1 LHRRIDGQGQRL
13 DALAASL
20 ARPQTRLGEAKLA
33 LQSLESRLRAAR
45 LARLTAQNP
54 RLDQLQERLKRAQV
68 LARERAAARLSNLQ
82 TRLEAVNPRRVL
94 ERGYALVT
102 DAQGKTVTDSAGLA
116 LDQKLDVQL
125 HRGALEVAVVKAS
138 A

>member
-1 LHRRIDGQGQRL
+1 
-13 DALAASL
+13 
-20 ARPQTRLGEAKLA
+20 LGEAKLA
-33 LQSLESRLRAAR
+33 LLSLESRLRAAR

-54 RLDQLQERLKRAQV
+54 RIDQLQERLKRAQV

-116 LDQKLDVQL
+116 LHQKLDVQL